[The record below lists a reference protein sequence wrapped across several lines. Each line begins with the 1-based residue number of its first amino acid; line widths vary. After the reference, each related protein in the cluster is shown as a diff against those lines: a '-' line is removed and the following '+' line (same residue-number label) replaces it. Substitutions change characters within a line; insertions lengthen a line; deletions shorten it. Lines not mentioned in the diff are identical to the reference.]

1 MTRNIIRDYTYK
13 HGISSNRVHQIVFK
27 SIEDVNKSELAYL
40 LRENQFT
47 EVVIEISIEI
57 LANEKIEIYPFDHS
71 SNSDEQRE
79 LIRELLLVQDEY
91 WNLNP
96 KGYKRLKDLIV
107 NQINI
112 IKIPNFIISHFL
124 NYKPEMVSWDEN
136 DEEWYRNMIM
146 DNSASTVLTAFEKI
160 RKIVRS
166 IVIGNKIHVKLN
178 NETMEINSIA
188 EFENIIVKNLP
199 MYKDLVEFL
208 YSEKEYKT
216 KR

>member
-1 MTRNIIRDYTYK
+1 MFNFQT
-13 HGISSNRVHQIVFK
+13 
-27 SIEDVNKSELAYL
+27 NK
-40 LRENQFT
+40 
-47 EVVIEISIEI
+47 
-57 LANEKIEIYPFDHS
+57 
-71 SNSDEQRE
+71 
-79 LIRELLLVQDEY
+79 
-91 WNLNP
+91 
-96 KGYKRLKDLIV
+96 
-107 NQINI
+107 
-112 IKIPNFIISHFL
+112 
-124 NYKPEMVSWDEN
+124 
-136 DEEWYRNMIM
+136 
-146 DNSASTVLTAFEKI
+146 KI